1 VPDQRILY
9 HLTAQDEFRCLAG
22 DCPASCCSG
31 WQIAVEPELVE
42 RWKTLPD
49 AEDRVRFPALVR
61 VEHQGTVTPLFM
73 TGLDNPHCGLLT
85 DDGLCEAHARY
96 GVGYTPL
103 TCQRFPR
110 MQEETRLVR
119 MESASPACP
128 VIARR
133 IVLGDTHR
141 PLFMRT
147 LPDEQ
152 LEHRDR
158 GEALAL
164 LLTGQLDRLIEEH
177 QFPVG
182 VRLYWL
188 AERIGPLLPNAE
200 PDSDVLA
207 SLDPTP
213 DNLRQQLEV
222 IESRRRDQTLRPD
235 PVIAGSFW
243 NTLYQLGHSRGL
255 LPEPGRRD
263 SALLSGLRGLPPD
276 RRRFYAAVYDEV
288 SAGRKAAS
296 LAEQAWHPP
305 ATNRLLQ
312 LLLLNTGF
320 PWQPSLADWRLSLT
334 HAVMLYALVHLRL
347 WLDATDKPAD
357 VEDMVEAIFRTG
369 RAFGHNTDI
378 PKQIRVNPALLD
390 LHRYHATWLDL

>member
-1 VPDQRILY
+1 VPGQRILY
-9 HLTAQDEFRCLAG
+9 HLTAQDDFRCLAG

-42 RWKTLPD
+42 RWKALPD
-49 AEDRVRFPALVR
+49 ADDRVRFPALVR

-73 TGLDNPHCGLLT
+73 TGRDNPRCGLLT
-85 DDGLCEAHARY
+85 DDGLCEAHTRY

-110 MQEETRLVR
+110 MQEETRLIR

-141 PLFMRT
+141 PLFTRT
-147 LPDEQ
+147 LPDKQ

-164 LLTGQLDRLIEEH
+164 LLTGLLDRLIEAN
-177 QFPVG
+177 QYPVG

-188 AERIGPLLPNAE
+188 AERIGQLPPNAE
-200 PDSDVLA
+200 PDSDALA
-207 SLDPTP
+207 SLDPEP
-213 DNLRQQLEV
+213 DTLQQQLEV

-255 LPEPGRRD
+255 LAGPGHRN
-263 SALLSGLRGLPPD
+263 SVLFSGLRGLPSD
-276 RRRFYAAVYDEV
+276 RRHFYESVYAEV
-288 SAGRKAAS
+288 QAGRVAAS
-296 LAEQAWHPP
+296 LDRQGWYRP
-305 ATNRLLQ
+305 AANRLLQ

-320 PWQPSLADWRLSLT
+320 PWQPSLGDYRMSFAHAIMLDALT
-334 HAVMLYALVHLRL
+334 HLQVWITDSRDPIDVDVFARAVVR
-347 WLDATDKPAD
+347 
-357 VEDMVEAIFRTG
+357 IGRT
-369 RAFGHNTDI
+369 FGHNTLI
-378 PKQIRVNPALLD
+378 PAHIKGNPALLQ
-390 LHRYHATWLDL
+390 LNRYHHTLLDL